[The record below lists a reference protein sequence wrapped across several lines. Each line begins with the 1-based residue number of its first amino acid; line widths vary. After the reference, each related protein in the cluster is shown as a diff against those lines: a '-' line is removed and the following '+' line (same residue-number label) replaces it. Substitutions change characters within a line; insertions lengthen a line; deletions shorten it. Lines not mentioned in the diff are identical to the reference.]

1 MCPALLSNV
10 IRPNQLLHL
19 VLLLGDASGAFNII
33 QDYIM
38 SETAWESGEFLLAF
52 TASCFTFFG
61 LVLRA
66 CLKSRCTNISCCFGA
81 WNCDRAV
88 EGVDEDP
95 EPRSIRIDDPVA

>member
-1 MCPALLSNV
+1 
-10 IRPNQLLHL
+10 
-19 VLLLGDASGAFNII
+19 
-33 QDYIM
+33 M

-52 TASCFTFFG
+52 TASCFTFMG

-66 CLKSRCTNISCCFGA
+66 CLKSRCTNISCCFGL

-95 EPRSIRIDDPVA
+95 EVERSANTISSPRSVRLEEGVL

>member
-1 MCPALLSNV
+1 
-10 IRPNQLLHL
+10 
-19 VLLLGDASGAFNII
+19 
-33 QDYIM
+33 M

-52 TASCFTFFG
+52 TASCFTFMG

-88 EGVDEDP
+88 VEGVDEDP
-95 EPRSIRIDDPVA
+95 VVISTPRSVRLEEGVL